1 MIVEAIAQ
9 IRPNQI
15 LIYSKSDKKRTVS
28 DESKANLIQ
37 NKKEGERQYS
47 GEINK
52 TAQRKVR
59 RIVENWA
66 YSIENIAAKYKKKH
80 NFNRKLTFITLTLS
94 SSQKHTDKQIK
105 RTLLDSFLIKIQKD
119 YNVKNYI
126 WKAELQKNGNIHFHI
141 IVDSFIHFKKIQ
153 LEWNLIQ
160 EKFGYISDFEKK
172 FNHKDAPS
180 THVTSISCSKVVS
193 IYISKYITKKEKY
206 KDTRKLEGRVWGCS
220 DSLRELKYYEKL
232 VNTTY
237 YEDFKKYYDTDEEF
251 FYILNEMRKMDEEY
265 KQIEINEYTEIHCF
279 KRDAILLYSAWS
291 LEESQKIAS
300 FYQNTLELLYN

>member
-52 TAQRKVR
+52 TAQKKVR
-59 RIVENWA
+59 KIIENWSYA
-66 YSIENIAAKYKKKH
+66 IENVADKYKKKH

-94 SSQKHTDKQIK
+94 SSQKHSDKQIK
-105 RTLLDSFLIKIQKD
+105 RTLLDSFLVKIQRD
-119 YNVKNYI
+119 YRVKNYI
-126 WKAELQKNGNIHFHI
+126 WKAELQKCGSIHFHL
-141 IVDSFIHFKKIQ
+141 IVDAYIHWSVIRKI
-153 LEWNLIQ
+153 WNQIQ
-160 EKFGYISDFEKK
+160 EKFGYISDFKEKYGYEDP
-172 FNHKDAPS
+172 NS
-180 THVTSISCSKVVS
+180 TDVKSIKTAKVVS

-206 KDTRKLEGRVWGCS
+206 KDTRLIEGRVWGCS
-220 DSLRELKYYEKL
+220 DSLKNLKYYEKL

-251 FYILNEMRKMDEEY
+251 FYILNEIRKMDEDY

-279 KRDAILLYSAWS
+279 KRDALLLYSAWS

-300 FYQNTLELLYN
+300 FYQNIIELLYN